1 MTARTITFGD
11 VAENGPGMEHIGS
24 SVSRGLSLQEL
35 HEAQR
40 LFTEDGYQTE
50 LVNLVTLA
58 SCETLWGPDD
68 IPPET
73 AQVLIVRNGVG
84 ALYGLGEGADIVD
97 AEQQGLT
104 PDSKAWMRGRVVNKR
119 ARHNLCF
126 ADEGQEADY
135 ENRKGTIIPF
145 VDLPHL
151 TKVRNTLPAYFGES
165 CRELNA
171 ELNVYYDVTKCGI
184 GFHGDTERFITI
196 GMRFGTPIPFHYQ
209 WYHQGK
215 PVGKRVV
222 LMLEHGDIYAMGAK
236 AVGKDWLKKLVPTLR
251 HAAGCPKFTGGW
263 RPPTPLLGNRP
274 SGDVR

>member
-35 HEAQR
+35 QMAQH
-40 LFTEDGYQTE
+40 LFTEDGYETE
-50 LVNLVTLA
+50 LVNLVTRA
-58 SCETLWGPDD
+58 DCETLWDPDE

-84 ALYGLGEGADIVD
+84 GLYGQGEGANLLD

-104 PDSKAWMRGRVVNKR
+104 PDSKAWMRGRVVNKH

-126 ADEGQEADY
+126 ADQGQEADY
-135 ENRKGTIIPF
+135 ENRKGTIVPF
-145 VDLPHL
+145 IDLPHL
-151 TKVRNTLPAYFGES
+151 TKVRNALPAYFGES
-165 CRELNA
+165 CGDLNA

-184 GFHGDTERFITI
+184 GFHGDAERFITI

-209 WYHQGK
+209 WYQQSK
-215 PVGKRVV
+215 PVGQRVV
-222 LMLEHGDIYAMGAK
+222 LNLEHGDLYAMGAK
-236 AVGKDWLKKLVPTLR
+236 AVGRDWLQKLVPTLR
-251 HAAGCPKFTGGW
+251 HAAGCPKFTKGGGTP
-263 RPPTPLLGNRP
+263 PPTGGCAPLR
-274 SGDVR
+274 RC